1 MTFVKNKIQQE
12 TEMRIGKQLAALFSD
27 ERGGEVVEYA
37 VVGGLMVLA
46 AIGVIGKIGTKILH
60 DWKSVKKGV

>member
-12 TEMRIGKQLAALFSD
+12 MEMRIGKQLVALISD

-37 VVGGLMVLA
+37 VVGGLMVIA
-46 AIGVIGKIGTKILH
+46 AIGVIGKLGAKILT
-60 DWKSVKKGV
+60 DWKSLKKGV